1 MSRRFEAE
9 VASVESAVSR
19 APRARLL
26 EVDRAGRRIAVELRV
41 RTLVRRGGGTVSV
54 EERAVAT
61 TFLLH
66 VEHPRIPPLAVLHDA
81 GVWNP
86 HVADPAR
93 HAIGVAALCLGDFAP
108 QRRLGEWVVA
118 AYDVLRLA
126 RLALDQPLNPEAA
139 AWVRSAL
146 AEPERFPTDRRGFF
160 EADEGAAAAI
170 RIGAPEGGR

>member
-66 VEHPRIPPLAVLHDA
+66 VEHPRIPPLAILRDA
-81 GVWNP
+81 EVWNP
-86 HVADPAR
+86 HVADPRAT
-93 HAIGVAALCLGDFAP
+93 
-108 QRRLGEWVVA
+108 
-118 AYDVLRLA
+118 
-126 RLALDQPLNPEAA
+126 
-139 AWVRSAL
+139 RSASRPC
-146 AEPERFPTDRRGFF
+146 ASATSPRSGASASGWWRPTTCSASPASRSTSR
-160 EADEGAAAAI
+160 
-170 RIGAPEGGR
+170 